1 MMTTQRIN
9 ELVQEIVT
17 NSELISDFYEV
28 EVTVLIRQDGG
39 AKSDFIR
46 AQSHWTPE
54 RVKAS
59 EGADSE
65 KDPFKWM

>member
-1 MMTTQRIN
+1 MTTQKIN

-28 EVTVLIRQDGG
+28 EVSVLIRKDGG

-59 EGADSE
+59 EETVSE
-65 KDPFKWM
+65 TNPFKWM